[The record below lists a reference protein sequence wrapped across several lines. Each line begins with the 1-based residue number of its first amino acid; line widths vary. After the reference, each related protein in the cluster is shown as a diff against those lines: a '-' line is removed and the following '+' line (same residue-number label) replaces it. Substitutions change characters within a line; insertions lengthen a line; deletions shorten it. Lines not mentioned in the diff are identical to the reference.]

1 MTASRRSALWLS
13 VLLLFGAVS
22 LMAADKTNYSR
33 KQLQDLYMAGLKQA
47 GYAPSL
53 DADGDVEFQKG
64 KGHYF
69 IEVTEDDPGYFRL
82 VFPNF
87 WKYEAQGEREQAM
100 VAADAVNGGNKIV
113 KVYSQQGDTWAS
125 VELLLKD
132 PVDFKPLLPRALGM
146 IQRAVDDFIQH
157 MGTDGDASGDAGD
170 DAADNVEGDDLEAL
184 ED

>member
-22 LMAADKTNYSR
+22 LTAADKTGYSR
-33 KQLQDLYMAGLKQA
+33 KQLQNLYLAGLKQA

-64 KGHYF
+64 KGNYF
-69 IEVTEDDPGYFRL
+69 IQVTEDDPRYFRL

-87 WKYEAQGEREQAM
+87 WKHEAPGEREQALA
-100 VAADAVNGGNKIV
+100 AADAVNSDNKVV

-132 PVDFKPLLPRALGM
+132 PADFKPLLPRALEM
-146 IQRAVDDFIQH
+146 IQGAVDDFIQH
-157 MGTDGDASGDAGD
+157 MGTHGDASGDAGD
-170 DAADNVEGDDLEAL
+170 DAADNVDGDDLDAL